1 MAEQEFWNELLKQAQ
16 GRYQTINEVLRVTK
30 EIADVLSRD
39 DRVAAQMLL
48 EMRQESLDYLSES
61 TERIYLLLQCTN
73 EEEQAEVLSLLKGE
87 TRASLEDSFEKK
99 KLGEIGDNIRRTLE
113 KTVELDRGISV
124 RLAGKDS
131 FYQES

>member
-1 MAEQEFWNELLKQAQ
+1 MADQELWNELLKQAQ

-30 EIADVLSRD
+30 EIADALSRD

-48 EMRQESLDYLSES
+48 GMRQESLEK
-61 TERIYLLLQCTN
+61 IYQLLRCAS
-73 EEEQAEVLSLLKGE
+73 EEEQAGILSLLKGE
-87 TRASLEDSFEKK
+87 SQASPEDSFEKK
-99 KLGEIGDNIRRTLE
+99 KLGEIGENIRRTLE

-131 FYQES
+131 FYQGT

>member
-1 MAEQEFWNELLKQAQ
+1 MADQELWNELLKQAQ

-48 EMRQESLDYLSES
+48 GMRQESLDYLSES
-61 TERIYLLLQCTN
+61 TERIYQLLQCVS
-73 EEEQAEVLSLLKGE
+73 EEEQAGILSLLKGE
-87 TRASLEDSFEKK
+87 SQASPEDTFEKK
-99 KLGEIGDNIRRTLE
+99 KLGEIGENIRRTLE

-131 FYQES
+131 FYQGT